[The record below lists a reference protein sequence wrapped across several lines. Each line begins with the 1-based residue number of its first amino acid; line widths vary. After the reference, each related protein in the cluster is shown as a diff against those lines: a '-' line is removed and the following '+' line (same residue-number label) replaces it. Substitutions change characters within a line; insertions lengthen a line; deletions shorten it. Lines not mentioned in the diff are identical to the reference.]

1 MKQRRQ
7 ITINGFGLIMVAC
20 LIFFLATSLTG
31 QGNVDTLTRQEYMEA
46 VDAGN
51 VTSAIVKQNKE
62 TPTGQLIL
70 LMKDNSHRQMYVSDV
85 TVEQDFLMEKNV
97 PFTTQ
102 DVPHESYMMTM
113 ILPMVLSTGMVVL
126 VIMFMNARAAGGGSN
141 ARMMNFGR
149 SRAKLSRDS
158 KVNFTNVAGLE
169 EEKEELEEIVDFL
182 KNPQDYGRLGARI
195 PKGVLLVGPPGTG
208 KTLLAK
214 AVAGWPNR
222 PRRASIRLSATS

>member
-31 QGNVDTLTRQEYMEA
+31 QGTADTLTRQEYMEA

-85 TVEQDFLMEKNV
+85 TAEQDFLMEKKYIYRDKRGKLLPYEDKNNGLFEV
-97 PFTTQ
+97 KECFNEKTKWRGTQ
-102 DVPHESYMMTM
+102 T
-113 ILPMVLSTGMVVL
+113 L
-126 VIMFMNARAAGGGSN
+126 V
-141 ARMMNFGR
+141 
-149 SRAKLSRDS
+149 
-158 KVNFTNVAGLE
+158 T
-169 EEKEELEEIVDFL
+169 
-182 KNPQDYGRLGARI
+182 
-195 PKGVLLVGPPGTG
+195 PKGRETFRLLCVE
-208 KTLLAK
+208 
-214 AVAGWPNR
+214 
-222 PRRASIRLSATS
+222 

>member
-31 QGNVDTLTRQEYMEA
+31 QGTADTLTRQEYMEA

-85 TVEQDFLMEKNV
+85 TAEQDFLMEKNV

-141 ARMMNFGR
+141 AENDEFRQEPREIKQGR
-149 SRAKLSRDS
+149 
-158 KVNFTNVAGLE
+158 
-169 EEKEELEEIVDFL
+169 
-182 KNPQDYGRLGARI
+182 Q
-195 PKGVLLVGPPGTG
+195 
-208 KTLLAK
+208 
-214 AVAGWPNR
+214 
-222 PRRASIRLSATS
+222 